1 MRARR
6 VIVALTGA
14 LTLNACIGELPPP
27 PAEGDAAPAGG
38 AAPSAPVSVD
48 PCPDL
53 DGDGVAGC
61 AGDCDDNAPWVS
73 PERAERCN
81 ALDDDCDGRV
91 DEGFETVG
99 QPCETGV
106 ADCRAVG
113 TLGCSSD
120 TLVVVCLTPDAP
132 GTDEV
137 RNAQDDDCDGRID
150 EGIANACEDGEVVAC
165 DSPGLGVCRP
175 GQSTC
180 VAGAFSPCSGTAP
193 SDEVCNGVDDDCDG
207 VVDDTPTDV
216 GTACDEEDACS
227 VGVLLCV
234 DGEKRCVPEMPR
246 VDEVCDGVDND
257 CDGQVDEG
265 VLNACGGCGEVP
277 SETCDGEDDDCD
289 TRIDEGTAGPSGL
302 ACVNRLARLEP
313 NVANAA
319 LGRAV
324 LVVPDVDGDGYADAL
339 VGAPGPD
346 ATTPPRP
353 GNAPVGDIY
362 LVSGQTGRLL
372 NVLEG
377 DVSSYE
383 RGAALAVARL
393 GPQGRVVWVVG
404 TPGYREGRDIV
415 GRVEIIE
422 PSTRDVLTS
431 KTGSDNGARFGAA
444 LATTPVDM
452 EAGERIIVGA
462 PLSGGHFEGKV
473 STWEIQFS
481 EAEPPAW
488 DKIHDVAGP
497 NHGAQLGRRL
507 AVASWPGA
515 ERPVLFSSRVAV
527 DDLPDNSVAAMNPLA
542 DFDALY
548 ALMPPAGTL
557 TEATYGL
564 GLAARERLVAVGA
577 WAVPDPAGGDATGR
591 AWLYDVE
598 TQAVVS
604 EMVGGPGARLGAATL
619 VTPPL
624 QAGDRAGFCAGAL
637 GDTFAQNPSLP
648 GLVRCDSASGA
659 LDGAS
664 RLRLVGDVPGDAFGD
679 ALDIGS
685 SPDPDG
691 RLLLVVG
698 APRTRV
704 NGAFNGAVYI
714 FRVAPLP

>member
-1 MRARR
+1 VRARR
-6 VIVALTGA
+6 VIVALTSA
-14 LTLNACIGELPPP
+14 LTLTACIGELPPP

-99 QPCETGV
+99 LPCETGV

-113 TLGCSSD
+113 TLACSSD
-120 TLVVVCLTPDAP
+120 TLVVVCRTAVAP

-137 RNAQDDDCDGRID
+137 PNRQDDDCDGRID
-150 EGIANACEDGEVVAC
+150 EGFANACVDGEVVTC
-165 DSPGLGVCRP
+165 DSPSLGVCRP
-175 GQSTC
+175 GRATC
-180 VAGAFSPCSGTAP
+180 VAGVFSACSGTAP
-193 SDEVCNGVDDDCDG
+193 SAELCNRVDDDCDG
-207 VVDDTPTDV
+207 VVDETPTDV
-216 GTACDEEDACS
+216 GTACGEGDACS
-227 VGVLLCV
+227 VGVLQCV
-234 DGEKRCVPEMPR
+234 DGAQRCVPEMPR
-246 VDEVCDGVDND
+246 VDEVCDEADND
-257 CDGQVDEG
+257 CDGHVDEG
-265 VLNACGGCGEVP
+265 VLNACGDCGELP
-277 SETCDGEDDDCD
+277 SETCDGEDNDCD
-289 TRIDEGTAGPSGL
+289 RRIDENTAGPSGL
-302 ACVNRLARLEP
+302 VCVHRLARLEP
-313 NVANAA
+313 LSADAA

-346 ATTPPRP
+346 ATTAPRP
-353 GNAPVGDIY
+353 MNAPVGDVY
-362 LVSGQTGRLL
+362 LVSGKTGLVRG
-372 NVLEG
+372 VLEG
-377 DVSSYE
+377 DGASYE

-393 GPQGRVVWVVG
+393 GPEGRVVWVVG
-404 TPGYREGRDIV
+404 TPGYTEGRNIV
-415 GRVEIIE
+415 GRVEIVE
-422 PSTRDVLTS
+422 PSTGEGLTS
-431 KTGSDNGARFGAA
+431 QTGSENGARFGAA
-444 LATTPVDM
+444 LATTPVET

-462 PLSGGHFEGKV
+462 PLNGGHSEGKV
-473 STWEIQFS
+473 STWEVDL

-488 DKIHDVAGP
+488 DKIDDVAGP
-497 NHGAQLGRRL
+497 NHDAQLGRRL

-527 DDLPDNSVAAMNPLA
+527 DDLPDNSVAATNPLA

-548 ALMPPAGTL
+548 ALTPPAVTL

-577 WAVPDPAGGDATGR
+577 WAVPNPAGGDATGR

-624 QAGDRAGFCAGAL
+624 KVGDRAGFCAGAL
-637 GDTFAQNPSLP
+637 GDTFAQNPSVP
-648 GLVRCDSASGA
+648 GFVRCDSPSGEP
-659 LDGAS
+659 DVAS
-664 RLRLVGDVPGDAFGD
+664 RLRLLGDVPGDAFGD

-704 NGAFNGAVYI
+704 NGAFNGAVSI